1 MNNICK
7 NEGEFIN
14 SNELKVLWS
23 ELLMEFD
30 DAFKQGNNVGPI
42 KFLIK
47 YIIEKGYDK
56 YYFLGS
62 SLFSLLI
69 SIPINQK
76 IDYSHTLRVEI
87 DEMKKDVINFK
98 YRLKN
103 KYENEIEYLWKETCQ
118 FSEICDTFEYFIH
131 HFECWNPN
139 KLKM

>member
-30 DAFKQGNNVGPI
+30 YSFKHGNNVGPI

-47 YIIEKGYDK
+47 YIIEKCYDR
-56 YYFLGS
+56 YYFPGS

-76 IDYSHTLRVEI
+76 IDFTHTLKVEI
-87 DEMKKDVINFK
+87 DEFKQIVKFNYHIKKREEGTIN
-98 YRLKN
+98 
-103 KYENEIEYLWKETCQ
+103 YLWQETCQ

-131 HFECWNPN
+131 CFEYWNPN
-139 KLKM
+139 KLKV